1 MILSKM
7 IVSQVT
13 SYFVKHFKMDKVM
26 NYVFNDNELDDKTRS
41 LEDKVKLLEM
51 MAHPKREFVIC
62 EKCKKKIKEKK

>member
-1 MILSKM
+1 MILSKL
-7 IVSQVT
+7 IINQLT

-62 EKCKKKIKEKK
+62 EKFKKKIKEKK